1 MDPGRDLEETGRM
14 RARSWLLAAAAALW
28 LLPSPARAALFFFS
42 IPLDG
47 AQEVDA
53 GGNPNQGD
61 PDGSGTADLTLD
73 TDTNTI
79 TWSITVA
86 DIDTVILAHIHEA
99 PAGVNGP
106 IRIDFNGML
115 TGSTTDPDVSLVA
128 ADPTGYYVNVHTVAF
143 QAGAV
148 RGQIPEPGTLAL
160 LGAGIALL
168 AGRRSA

>member
-1 MDPGRDLEETGRM
+1 M

-42 IPLDG
+42 VPLDG

-61 PDGSGTADLTLD
+61 LDGSGTADLTLD

-79 TWSITVA
+79 QWSISVA
-86 DIDTVILAHIHEA
+86 DIDTVVAAHIHF
-99 PAGVNGP
+99 GDKGTNGSV
-106 IRIDFNGML
+106 RIDFSGML
-115 TGSTTDPDVSLVA
+115 AGTTVDSDVSLVA
-128 ADPTGYYVNVHTVAF
+128 ADPTAWYVNVHTAAF
-143 QAGAV
+143 QAGAI

-160 LGAGIALL
+160 IGAGIALL
-168 AGRRSA
+168 ASRRSV